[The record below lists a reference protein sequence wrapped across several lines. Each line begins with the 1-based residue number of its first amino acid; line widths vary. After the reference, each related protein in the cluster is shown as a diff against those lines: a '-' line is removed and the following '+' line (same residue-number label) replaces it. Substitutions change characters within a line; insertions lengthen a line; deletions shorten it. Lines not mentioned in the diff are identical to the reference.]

1 MGDLPSFHMKE
12 SASSYLLWA
21 KELGFDE
28 TSEEKELR
36 FLSKAAMPQASLP
49 QVNRQGAFNSFS
61 FPADA
66 LEAI

>member
-12 SASSYLLWA
+12 PASWYLLWA

-28 TSEEKELR
+28 TSEEELR